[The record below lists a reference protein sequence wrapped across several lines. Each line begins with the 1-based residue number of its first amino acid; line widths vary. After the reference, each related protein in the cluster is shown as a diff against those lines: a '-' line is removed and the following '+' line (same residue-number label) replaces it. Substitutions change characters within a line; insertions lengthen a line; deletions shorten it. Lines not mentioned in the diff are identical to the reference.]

1 MANITKL
8 EFAALDISGRNYLTW
23 ILDAEIHLNA
33 MNLGNTI
40 KDGTEESEQDKAK
53 SMIFIRHHL
62 HEGLKSEYL
71 GVKDPAT
78 LWNNL
83 KERYDHQK
91 SVILPKA
98 RYEWMHLRLQDFKS
112 VNEYN
117 SAMFKI
123 VSRLRLCGDDVT
135 EQDMLE
141 KTFTTFHAS
150 NMLLQQ
156 QYRERGFT
164 KYSQLISCLL
174 VAEQNNELLMKN
186 HNSHPTGSQAF
197 PEVNANVSF
206 PEVNANNYN
215 RGRGRGRGRG
225 YRRGHGRHQDGPR
238 VAPYHPKWNKNGEK
252 QDKGK
257 AVKFGHHN
265 NQTESCHRC
274 GVKGHWS
281 RACRTPRHLVD
292 LYQASIKGKGKEI
305 NFTDFSN
312 TEK

>member
-40 KDGTEESEQDKAK
+40 KDGNEESEQDKAK

-112 VNEYN
+112 
-117 SAMFKI
+117 
-123 VSRLRLCGDDVT
+123 
-135 EQDMLE
+135 
-141 KTFTTFHAS
+141 
-150 NMLLQQ
+150 Q

-164 KYSQLISCLL
+164 KYSQLIFCLL

-186 HNSHPTGSQAF
+186 HNSHPRGSQAF
-197 PEVNANVSF
+197 PEVNANISF

-225 YRRGHGRHQDGPR
+225 YRRG
-238 VAPYHPKWNKNGEK
+238 
-252 QDKGK
+252 
-257 AVKFGHHN
+257 
-265 NQTESCHRC
+265 
-274 GVKGHWS
+274 
-281 RACRTPRHLVD
+281 LVD
-292 LYQASIKGKGKEI
+292 IKMVLELHHTTRSGIKMVK
-305 NFTDFSN
+305 NKTRARL
-312 TEK
+312 